1 MVPKTHQFWYSRVFG
16 MTLTKKAFKVTSLLF
31 VLFARSAY
39 GQSSLSLDSAA
50 ILKGTTASLNLSL
63 NAPAGS
69 EPASLQ
75 WKISYPLTD
84 ITALNI
90 VAGPGLTNAAK
101 TLSCGASAGSVS
113 CMATGMNTNTIAND
127 VVAVVTVTV
136 ASGTINS
143 SDVLL
148 FAGLMGAFPDGTLAS
163 VTGTGGTLT
172 LLNPVPTIS
181 GLAPS
186 SATAGT
192 AAFNLTV
199 TGTGFVNGSVVNWNG
214 AARTTTFISATQLS
228 AAISAADIT
237 NAGTAQV
244 TIVNPTPGGGTS
256 PGSAFAI
263 NAPNPVP
270 TVSSLSP
277 SSATAGSAAFTLSVT
292 GSGFVNGSVVN
303 WNGAART
310 TTFVSATKV
319 SAAISSMDIA
329 SAGTAQ
335 VTVFNPA
342 PGGGTTAGSTFTI
355 NASNPVP
362 TISSLSPSSATAGGA
377 AFTLYVTGTGF
388 LSGSVVNWN
397 GAART
402 TTFVSATQLSAAITA
417 TDIANAGTTQVTV
430 FNPAPGGGT
439 SAGSAFIINGLSPM
453 PTVGNLTPSSATAG
467 SAAFILTVNGTG
479 FVAGSVVNWNGA
491 ARTTTFVSATKVSA
505 AISTTDIANAG
516 TAQVTVFNPAPGGG
530 TSAGSTF
537 AISNPIPTISGLSPS
552 SATAGTAAFTLSVSG
567 SRFVNG
573 SVVNWNGTARTTTFV
588 SATKVSAVI
597 ASTDIANTG
606 TAQVTVFNPSP
617 GGGTS
622 AGSTFTI
629 NCPGNKRSCRTLSPS
644 PITSFDPTHTN
655 TVEIPSTNV
664 LADLSCTPK
673 TIIAGQ
679 QITCELRVH
688 PGSAAQNIQVNSSS
702 ENLRVPSFVASRANQ
717 RQLTFQVAADRL
729 AGEETVKI
737 TAAAGGAAVQDSVQ
751 LTPSPRPVLFAPNT
765 KFGRPGKAVEF
776 TVTAANPAGAPVE
789 VSADDLPV
797 GASFDATTGRFTWV
811 PGNSQIGEH
820 HLTFHARNLAGVASS
835 AEVSLHITSV
845 PTLYGSQKLTCSPG
859 AVAFLNGNGLGEPD
873 VALSDPS
880 GSTSS
885 LGGTRVRMNGEYL
898 AVLSISPGQVSF
910 LCPNYQPDTQIEATV
925 ETETGSASIAGTMQA
940 ASPMIFSM
948 DGSGQNQGL
957 VSFAES
963 TALAMA
969 RNHELPAH
977 PAQPGDQLLI
987 WTSGIGSPA
996 AAMLVRFGEDSAE
1009 IEAVHPVPGYAGIYA
1024 IQVRV
1029 PAGAKTG
1036 DSVRAQVQVITPD
1049 ARVFTSNQVTLAVE
1063 RADQ

>member
-1 MVPKTHQFWYSRVFG
+1 MCLRCENNEAQMVPKAHQSWYSNVFG

-199 TGTGFVNGSVVNWNG
+199 TGSGFVNGSVVNWNG

-292 GSGFVNGSVVN
+292 GSGFVN
-303 WNGAART
+303 
-310 TTFVSATKV
+310 
-319 SAAISSMDIA
+319 
-329 SAGTAQ
+329 
-335 VTVFNPA
+335 
-342 PGGGTTAGSTFTI
+342 
-355 NASNPVP
+355 
-362 TISSLSPSSATAGGA
+362 
-377 AFTLYVTGTGF
+377 
-388 LSGSVVNWN
+388 
-397 GAART
+397 
-402 TTFVSATQLSAAITA
+402 
-417 TDIANAGTTQVTV
+417 
-430 FNPAPGGGT
+430 
-439 SAGSAFIINGLSPM
+439 
-453 PTVGNLTPSSATAG
+453 
-467 SAAFILTVNGTG
+467 
-479 FVAGSVVNWNGA
+479 GSVVNWNGA

-622 AGSTFTI
+622 AASTFTI

-751 LTPSPRPVLFAPNT
+751 LTPSPRPVLFAPKT

-776 TVTAANPAGAPVE
+776 TVAAANPAGAPVE

-835 AEVSLHITSV
+835 AEVSLHVTSV

-859 AVAFLNGNGLGEPD
+859 AVAFLNGNGLVEPD

-969 RNHELPAH
+969 RNEA
-977 PAQPGDQLLI
+977 LI
-987 WTSGIGSPA
+987 
-996 AAMLVRFGEDSAE
+996 L
-1009 IEAVHPVPGYAGIYA
+1009 
-1024 IQVRV
+1024 
-1029 PAGAKTG
+1029 AGA
-1036 DSVRAQVQVITPD
+1036 I
-1049 ARVFTSNQVTLAVE
+1049 
-1063 RADQ
+1063 